1 MRISDWSSDVFS
13 SDLPLFEREQIRDAA
28 GPSAG
33 ARLVELI
40 DPGRRPNW
48 PGDALDREGTFRLA
62 KLARVV
68 EEYERTP
75 SPTMTRI
82 GARRPDAQRPAVKHL
97 AGHGA
102 SRIPISMRS
111 AWRERRAAPT

>member
-1 MRISDWSSDVFS
+1 MIRRPPRSTRTDTLFPYTTLFRSGATIVPCQ
-13 SDLPLFEREQIRDAA
+13 LVPLFEREQIRDAA
-28 GPSAG
+28 GPSEG

-75 SPTMTRI
+75 SPTMIRI
-82 GARRPDAQRPAVKHL
+82 GDRRPDPQWPAVKH
-97 AGHGA
+97 
-102 SRIPISMRS
+102 
-111 AWRERRAAPT
+111 

>member
-1 MRISDWSSDVFS
+1 MLFMLVIDCVLLYSVRRPPRSTRPDTLFPYTTLFRSCQLV
-13 SDLPLFEREQIRDAA
+13 PLFEREQIRDVA
-28 GPSAG
+28 GPSEG

-68 EEYERTP
+68 EE
-75 SPTMTRI
+75 I
-82 GARRPDAQRPAVKHL
+82 G
-97 AGHGA
+97 
-102 SRIPISMRS
+102 
-111 AWRERRAAPT
+111 RAHV

>member
-1 MRISDWSSDVFS
+1 MCWPGATIVPCQ
-13 SDLPLFEREQIRDAA
+13 LVPLFEREQIRDAA
-28 GPSAG
+28 GPSEG

-75 SPTMTRI
+75 SPTMRSEEHTSEL
-82 GARRPDAQRPAVKHL
+82 QSLMSNSYAVFCLKKK
-97 AGHGA
+97 
-102 SRIPISMRS
+102 I
-111 AWRERRAAPT
+111 

>member
-1 MRISDWSSDVFS
+1 MRISDWSSDVCS
-13 SDLPLFEREQIRDAA
+13 SDLPGATIVPCQLVPLFEREQIRDAA
-28 GPSAG
+28 GPSEG

-75 SPTMTRI
+75 RPTMIRI
-82 GARRPDAQRPAVKHL
+82 GYRRP
-97 AGHGA
+97 
-102 SRIPISMRS
+102 
-111 AWRERRAAPT
+111 APTWPAGTIGDGTGWEGG

>member
-1 MRISDWSSDVFS
+1 MCYPGGTIVPCQ
-13 SDLPLFEREQIRDAA
+13 LVPLFEREQIRDAA
-28 GPSAG
+28 GPSEG

-75 SPTMTRI
+75 SPTMIRI
-82 GARRPDAQRPAVKHL
+82 GDRRPAPQCADLKHS
-97 AGHGA
+97 AGYGA
-102 SRIPISMRS
+102 RHIPTS
-111 AWRERRAAPT
+111 TN